1 MLKKMILKLAKDT
14 HLKIAIKLRKM
25 KQLQFKTDMKFSLT
39 LMKAMQTDVILV
51 MRKYLIMSQQAYP
64 HGK

>member
-1 MLKKMILKLAKDT
+1 
-14 HLKIAIKLRKM
+14 M
-25 KQLQFKTDMKFSLT
+25 KQLQLKTDIKFSLT
-39 LMKAMQTDVILV
+39 LMKAMQTDVIIV